1 MEGENKV
8 ERKISLKLLIVM
20 VAVLLVLLSIVLARY
35 LKSNKE
41 LELVQQ
47 DYNELQNAQFKQ
59 DSVMNA
65 MEDIFDEIQYN
76 LTFVQEKRGK
86 LFIDSQEGS
95 KDPRKQIVED
105 VKLMDRMLHE
115 SEARIKDLQKQ
126 LKKAGLVVPSY
137 EKRIALLQETIK
149 QQNQDIL
156 DLQEIVA
163 VQDFKLTDF
172 KQKVE
177 VMDKRIATQKDSIA
191 TQLEALKE
199 SDKRMYTGYVAYGTM
214 KELKARNLISTEGA
228 VLGMGGSKELPGD
241 FNQDYFMKVDMRDVT
256 QISLHVKK
264 AELITQ
270 HPDKSYHF
278 EEVNGEVK
286 FLSIDNP
293 EEFWKLSRF
302 VLVKVK

>member
-214 KELKARNLISTEGA
+214 KELKAKNLISTEGA